1 VSYSTIETLSRNAR
15 VVLYRLQAVHGNA
28 LYVIPSLI
36 SPDDRD
42 ALAELSAAG
51 LAQIRDVQVGII
63 ARPQAILTAAG
74 RARVVA
80 DPWNPWGV
88 AS

>member
-1 VSYSTIETLSRNAR
+1 MSTIDRLSQNAR
-15 VVLYRLQAVHGNA
+15 VVLYRLQTMRGNA
-28 LYVIPSLI
+28 LYVIPSLA

-42 ALAELSAAG
+42 AIAELEPAG
-51 LAQIRDVQVGII
+51 LVQIRDVQVGII
-63 ARPQAILTAAG
+63 SRQQVILTAAG
-74 RARVVA
+74 RARRVS